1 MKEVFYNN
9 IFFHFL
15 IMTLIFKNILNE
27 CSKDKPIFKENSCK
41 LIYCEEND
49 FSTNICEINNTIIK
63 TQWLNRIIKISDNY
77 FRFINIASNT
87 KGDIFIETSSTS
99 SESKRIFYAL
109 KNNGRPYFKNNE
121 NDEETPFYIMNEIET
136 NLERHESELV
146 NIVLN
151 NDEKTEYLMSVSKGG
166 IVEIYD
172 FDAGERKYIT
182 TEQFFGYDSLS
193 SINVPIFIELD
204 NIYYNFFP
212 IYCFENHYFFG
223 QSYYIYVKKYN
234 FNSKDIS
241 QTTSYTSKLSD
252 PFYALDQNI
261 ISCFITES
269 KSVGCIFYH
278 NTKHYCLSLYDSNLN
293 FINLIDL
300 IEVSSFNEYT
310 FFKGIHL
317 KGEIIA
323 LYYYLN
329 SNTNEDYGYLSI
341 KQIDLS
347 KLTCNTYNNYED
359 ISIDKVSFYTTIF
372 YNDFIKLNDNKL
384 CIISYNSNHKIY
396 IITVTLYNND
406 KSLIIYYYSIEFYNL
421 FNYNINADTKIYNY
435 NNFLIFCSSVC
446 NKQSC
451 SMSNPLYSTLIIF
464 SYPNCTDYT
473 IDLIDDLS
481 NNDIYINDYEINLSN
496 FFIIDNNIFGYIF
509 KHIKIISVFEN
520 TYLKIL
526 KQNDNNEL
534 SISYE
539 LQENEILKLYM
550 NDNEI
555 PKGEYIIGYAGVV
568 TEPEFL
574 IYNKYPEFNDTSYK
588 NDVEYSENFEKIT
601 YTGKTTYYTIEIK
614 EDLISNCLNDCK
626 LCFSN
631 STCIYKEV
639 ETSSEIY
646 STIIINTDTETD
658 DSETNKYTSDIIED
672 RTEDI
677 TEEKTEEKTEDITDE
692 KTEDRTEDII
702 DTQIKDSVEN
712 NDISDTIKIDIIK
725 ENNCTLKDIMNNEC
739 NEIINN
745 DQIKDTYDEITEKI
759 LKNYTK
765 QNTVIKT
772 KNTAFQITYYNNQTN
787 NDNLSYV
794 DIGICEEL
802 IKTKYDIPKEE
813 SLIILKIDIIS
824 QELSSI
830 YVQYEI
836 YHPYTLQK
844 INLSICENISA
855 TINVKTSL
863 TDKDIDLYNSLKE
876 YGYNYFDSND
886 NFYNDICSL
895 YTSKDGTD
903 VLLSDRQKLLND
915 QKNVSFCQQNCYF
928 ISYNSTINMAN
939 CSCSIQ
945 TENTTLDTED
955 IIFMKNFLV
964 KSFYV
969 TLSNSNFRVMKC
981 YKLLF
986 SIKGQINNLGSII
999 LFAIIFI
1006 FIILMI
1012 LTFIFGS
1019 KKLKYFINIVIR
1031 SKFNNRNVTIYNN
1044 KEKKENLITKFH
1056 ERRKK
1061 RFQTTVLNDKIK
1073 KTNNNL
1079 NKRKRERFNSSVL
1092 NLDKNE
1098 NEKHD
1103 KGNKKA
1109 PPKKNVKRGLTT
1121 KTLNIKTKEDKTL
1134 STKYPLKNTN
1144 INIFS
1149 INPNKQINIIK
1160 KNSNLKIK
1168 SNNKKKRNR
1177 TYSEKKVKKTNE
1189 TNLFKNNKTKK
1200 TQINTDTIIFNEFE
1214 MNIFNYEK
1222 AKKYDK
1228 RNCLKYYWS
1237 ILKSNHLILFIIL
1250 PIEDYNLQTIKISL
1264 LLISFSL
1271 YFTTHGFF
1279 FDDNSMH
1286 KLYLELGE
1294 YKFINQLPK
1303 IVYSSLIS
1311 SLVNFLLKSI
1321 SLSGKNILL
1330 LKRQPDKELALIK
1343 SAQVE
1348 KCEKIKLF
1356 LFYLIG
1362 FIFLIFFWYF
1372 LGCFCAVYINT
1383 QIILLQDTI
1392 ISFITSLIYPFGY
1405 YLIPAILRIRALKS
1419 DKKMNRLY
1427 NLSLLLS

>member
-27 CSKDKPIFKENSCK
+27 CCKDKPIFKENSCK

-252 PFYALDQNI
+252 PFYALNQNI

-329 SNTNEDYGYLSI
+329 SNTNEDYGHLSI

-384 CIISYNSNHKIY
+384 CIISYNSNNKLY

-406 KSLIIYYYSIEFYNL
+406 QSLIIYYYSIEFYNL
-421 FNYNINADTKIYNY
+421 YNYCINSDVKIYNF
-435 NNFLIFCSSVC
+435 NNFLVFCSSVC
-446 NKQSC
+446 NKDSC
-451 SMSNPLYSTLIIF
+451 DTSVPIYSTLIIF

-481 NNDIYINDYEINLSN
+481 NNDIYINDYEINISN
-496 FFIIDNNIFGYIF
+496 YFIIDNNIFGYIF
-509 KHIKIISVFEN
+509 KNIKIISIFEN

-534 SISYE
+534 SINYE

-568 TEPEFL
+568 TEPEFR
-574 IYNKYPEFNDTSYK
+574 IYNQYPEFNDTSYK
-588 NDVEYSENFEKIT
+588 NDVEYSENFEKLT
-601 YTGKTTYYTIEIK
+601 YTGKTTYYKIEIK

-658 DSETNKYTSDIIED
+658 DSETNKFTSDIIED

-677 TEEKTEEKTEDITDE
+677 TEEKTEEKTEDITEE
-692 KTEDRTEDII
+692 KTEDKTEDI
-702 DTQIKDSVEN
+702 
-712 NDISDTIKIDIIK
+712 
-725 ENNCTLKDIMNNEC
+725 
-739 NEIINN
+739 
-745 DQIKDTYDEITEKI
+745 Y
-759 LKNYTK
+759 
-765 QNTVIKT
+765 
-772 KNTAFQITYYNNQTN
+772 
-787 NDNLSYV
+787 
-794 DIGICEEL
+794 
-802 IKTKYDIPKEE
+802 
-813 SLIILKIDIIS
+813 
-824 QELSSI
+824 
-830 YVQYEI
+830 
-836 YHPYTLQK
+836 
-844 INLSICENISA
+844 
-855 TINVKTSL
+855 
-863 TDKDIDLYNSLKE
+863 
-876 YGYNYFDSND
+876 
-886 NFYNDICSL
+886 
-895 YTSKDGTD
+895 
-903 VLLSDRQKLLND
+903 
-915 QKNVSFCQQNCYF
+915 
-928 ISYNSTINMAN
+928 
-939 CSCSIQ
+939 
-945 TENTTLDTED
+945 
-955 IIFMKNFLV
+955 
-964 KSFYV
+964 
-969 TLSNSNFRVMKC
+969 
-981 YKLLF
+981 
-986 SIKGQINNLGSII
+986 
-999 LFAIIFI
+999 
-1006 FIILMI
+1006 
-1012 LTFIFGS
+1012 
-1019 KKLKYFINIVIR
+1019 
-1031 SKFNNRNVTIYNN
+1031 
-1044 KEKKENLITKFH
+1044 
-1056 ERRKK
+1056 
-1061 RFQTTVLNDKIK
+1061 
-1073 KTNNNL
+1073 
-1079 NKRKRERFNSSVL
+1079 KRK
-1092 NLDKNE
+1092 
-1098 NEKHD
+1098 
-1103 KGNKKA
+1103 
-1109 PPKKNVKRGLTT
+1109 
-1121 KTLNIKTKEDKTL
+1121 
-1134 STKYPLKNTN
+1134 
-1144 INIFS
+1144 
-1149 INPNKQINIIK
+1149 
-1160 KNSNLKIK
+1160 
-1168 SNNKKKRNR
+1168 
-1177 TYSEKKVKKTNE
+1177 
-1189 TNLFKNNKTKK
+1189 
-1200 TQINTDTIIFNEFE
+1200 
-1214 MNIFNYEK
+1214 
-1222 AKKYDK
+1222 
-1228 RNCLKYYWS
+1228 
-1237 ILKSNHLILFIIL
+1237 
-1250 PIEDYNLQTIKISL
+1250 
-1264 LLISFSL
+1264 
-1271 YFTTHGFF
+1271 
-1279 FDDNSMH
+1279 
-1286 KLYLELGE
+1286 
-1294 YKFINQLPK
+1294 
-1303 IVYSSLIS
+1303 
-1311 SLVNFLLKSI
+1311 
-1321 SLSGKNILL
+1321 
-1330 LKRQPDKELALIK
+1330 
-1343 SAQVE
+1343 
-1348 KCEKIKLF
+1348 
-1356 LFYLIG
+1356 
-1362 FIFLIFFWYF
+1362 
-1372 LGCFCAVYINT
+1372 
-1383 QIILLQDTI
+1383 
-1392 ISFITSLIYPFGY
+1392 
-1405 YLIPAILRIRALKS
+1405 
-1419 DKKMNRLY
+1419 
-1427 NLSLLLS
+1427 